1 MVPAEENFRELPLQ
15 ASKLPGTFRFTGTVY
30 RFALKML

>member
-1 MVPAEENFRELPLQ
+1 MVPGEENFRELPLQ
-15 ASKLPGTFRFTGTVY
+15 ASKLPFRFTGTVY